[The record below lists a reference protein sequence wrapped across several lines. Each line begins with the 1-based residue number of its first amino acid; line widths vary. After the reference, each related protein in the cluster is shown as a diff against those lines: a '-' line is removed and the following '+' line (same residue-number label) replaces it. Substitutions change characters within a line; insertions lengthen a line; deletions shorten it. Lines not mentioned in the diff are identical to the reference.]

1 LRKLS
6 EILLGEKMKKPLLHI
21 KDEGRID
28 RRGKIIYYVY
38 NHEDE
43 FLGVINNSHVGTFF
57 HWIFCPQE
65 QTYYTNGCLKEIV
78 EFITSLYSK
87 SKRSRGK

>member
-1 LRKLS
+1 
-6 EILLGEKMKKPLLHI
+6 MKKPLLYF
-21 KDEGRID
+21 KQQGLDNR
-28 RRGKIIYYVY
+28 KIPIWYVY

-43 FLGVINNSHVGTFF
+43 FLGVINNSHVGRFY

-78 EFITSLYSK
+78 EFITSLYK
-87 SKRSRGK
+87 KELKKEIEE